1 MPDAS
6 RDFAVTS
13 FGRSRADGG
22 NRKFAQYMYVGN
34 GFANGVV
41 MGNGQ
46 VPSNSS
52 RNHSAIMLCSK
63 ASGRPQKA
71 QEVPCGN
78 FGPP

>member
-1 MPDAS
+1 MPDAT
-6 RDFAVTS
+6 RNFAVS
-13 FGRSRADGG
+13 SRGRSRADGG
-22 NRKFAQYMYVGN
+22 NGKSARYIPVGN

-63 ASGRPQKA
+63 ASGRLWKDKA
-71 QEVPCGN
+71 VR
-78 FGPP
+78 